1 MPRTKINPADVTL
14 HLIGNAHL
22 DPVWL
27 WRWQEGFAETKA
39 TFRSALDRM
48 TETRGF
54 VFTCAAAAI
63 YEWVEQNDPKMFAE
77 IRRRVQQGR
86 WVITGGWWIQPDCN
100 VPSGESFVRHGLYSQ
115 RYFGEKLGRRARIG
129 YCVDSFGHA
138 ATLPKLLA
146 GCGLDGYVWMRPD
159 RRENDQ
165 LPWPVFWWET
175 PDGSR
180 VLSMRIMT
188 SYTCGDAEG
197 LERRIEEI
205 PHRHMRPP
213 LTRDAMCFYGVGNHG
228 GGPTK
233 AQLAA
238 VESWRKDRSKPKL
251 VYSSPDAF
259 YDVAVQAGDALPRY
273 RGELQHHAS
282 GCYAAV
288 SLIKA
293 LNRRAEET
301 LLAAERWASVAR
313 MALGRAAPAE
323 ALARAWKHVLFN
335 QFHDIMAGT
344 SVEEAYV
351 DARDQLGGAIHQA
364 AYALNNAQQMVSWNV
379 DTQGEG
385 MPVFVFNNQ
394 TQPFE
399 GVVETED
406 ISYDLVGGRRYFADN
421 AGTPIPFQ
429 TIEQHTRTRKNR
441 AVLYVTLPGLGHR
454 LLRLCEGRAPSSR
467 RLLGKR
473 AVRVAVKLTRSGPWR
488 IENDRLRVEIDR
500 NGLVQ
505 IRDKR
510 ARRRVF
516 AAPAGTPLVIEDK
529 SDTWSHGV
537 FRFDKVIGRFKK
549 TSVRLIEA
557 GPVRGGVRVKFRYGN
572 STLMLDYLLGAG
584 EGHVEVRG
592 EIHWH
597 DAWKVV
603 KLALPVNVATDRC
616 TVEIPY
622 GTIRRPADGEEEP
635 MQQWVDVSG
644 PTGARGRGP
653 RCGLAV
659 ANNNRYSHS
668 VHGSE
673 IRITLLRS
681 PAYAFHDP
689 FPIDYEGDN
698 RITDQGPQP
707 FRLLLIPHGGNWRR
721 TDVIGKARQ
730 LHCPPNVLFET
741 VHPGKLPPELSAV
754 TCDAPGVEVSV
765 VKQAEDGRALI
776 VRACEWFGRAT
787 RAKFAL
793 PLLKRRWRATFTPS
807 QVKTFLIPDRRTHPV
822 REVNLLEE

>member
-1 MPRTKINPADVTL
+1 MPRSPINPDDVTL

-48 TETRGF
+48 NETPGF

-63 YEWVEQNDPKMFAE
+63 YEWIEQSDPKMFAE
-77 IRRRVQQGR
+77 IRRRVRQGR
-86 WVITGGWWIQPDCN
+86 WVVTGGWWIQPDCN
-100 VPSGESFVRHGLYSQ
+100 IPSGESFVRHGLYSQ
-115 RYFGEKLGRRARIG
+115 RYFERALGRRARVG

-146 GCGLDGYVWMRPD
+146 GCDLRGYVWMRPG
-159 RRENDQ
+159 RHENDDI
-165 LPWPVFWWET
+165 PWPVFWWET

-188 SYTCGDAEG
+188 GYTAGSAAEA
-197 LERRIEEI
+197 LARFEEI
-205 PHRHMRPP
+205 PREHMRPP
-213 LTRDAMCFYGVGNHG
+213 LTTASMCFYGVGNHG

-238 VESWRKDRSKPKL
+238 IEQWRKDRKRPKL

-259 YDVAVQAGDALPRY
+259 HDVVVSQVGDKLPRY
-273 RGELQHHAS
+273 KGELQHHAS

-301 LLAAERWASVAR
+301 LLAAERWASIAR
-313 MALGRAAPAE
+313 MTLGRAAPTE

-351 DARDQLGGAIHQA
+351 DARDQMGAALHEA
-364 AYALNNAQQMVSWNV
+364 GFALNNAQQMVSWNV
-379 DTQGEG
+379 DTRGEG
-385 MPVFVFNNQ
+385 TPVFVFNNQ
-394 TQPFE
+394 AHPFE

-406 ISYDLVGGRRYFADN
+406 ISYDLAGGKRTFTDN
-421 AGTPIPFQ
+421 DGNPIPFQ
-429 TIEQHTRTRKNR
+429 IVAQHTRTNKSR
-441 AVLYVTLPGLGHR
+441 AVLHVDLPAIGHR
-454 LLRLCEGRAPSSR
+454 LLRLREGKAPSSR
-467 RLLGKR
+467 KLLGKR
-473 AVRVAVKLTRSGPWR
+473 AVRAGAKSPRTGPWR
-488 IENDRLRVEIDR
+488 LENDRLRLEVDR
-500 NGLVQ
+500 KGLIQ

-510 ARRRVF
+510 AGRRVF
-516 AAPAGTPLVIEDK
+516 STPAGEALVMRDK
-529 SDTWSHGV
+529 SDTWSHDV
-537 FRFDKVIGRFKK
+537 FRFDKVIGRFKA
-549 TSVRLIEA
+549 TSVRLIEE
-557 GPVRGGVRVKFRYGN
+557 GPVRGGIRVKSRYGD
-572 STLMLDYLLGAG
+572 SILTLDYLLGAG

-592 EIHWH
+592 EIDWR

-603 KLALPVNVATDRC
+603 KYALPVAVKADTC

-622 GTIRRPADGEEEP
+622 GTIKRPTDGEEEP
-635 MQQWVDVSG
+635 MQQWVDVSDR
-644 PTGARGRGP
+644 RG
-653 RCGLAV
+653 GLAV

-668 VHGSE
+668 AGGSE

-689 FPIDYEGDN
+689 FPIDYDGDH
-698 RITDQGPQP
+698 RITDRGPQP
-707 FRLLLIPHGGNWRR
+707 FRLLLIPHKGDWRNS
-721 TDVIGKARQ
+721 DVIAKARQ
-730 LHCPPNVLFET
+730 LNLPPNVLFET
-741 VHPGKLPPELSAV
+741 YHPGPLKPELTGAA
-754 TCDAPGVEVSV
+754 CDAPGVEVSV
-765 VKQAEDGRALI
+765 IKQAEDGRALV
-776 VRACEWFGRAT
+776 VRACEWLGRKT
-787 RAKFAL
+787 RAKLSL
-793 PLLKRRWRATFTPS
+793 PPAKRRWQATFAPG
-807 QVKTFLIPDRRTHPV
+807 QVKTFVVPDRRGAAV
-822 REVNLLEE
+822 REVNMLEE